1 MNWPVFIGVTLMLG
15 GGAAWM
21 MGQSLAKTWRPIWQV
36 FIYALLLGL
45 ADRFMIFA
53 LFDGELLSFK
63 SFMVDSATLLIIGLG
78 SWRFNQV
85 SMMVKQYPWLYRRAS
100 YFHWVKLDSTSG

>member
-21 MGQSLAKTWRPIWQV
+21 MGQSLANTWRPIWQV

-45 ADRFMIFA
+45 ADRFLVFA
-53 LFDGELLSFK
+53 LFDGELLSLK
-63 SFMVDSATLLIIGLG
+63 SFILDSATLLIIGLT

-85 SMMVKQYPWLYRRAS
+85 RMMIKQYPWLYRRAS
-100 YFHWVKLDSTSG
+100 YFHWMKQDST